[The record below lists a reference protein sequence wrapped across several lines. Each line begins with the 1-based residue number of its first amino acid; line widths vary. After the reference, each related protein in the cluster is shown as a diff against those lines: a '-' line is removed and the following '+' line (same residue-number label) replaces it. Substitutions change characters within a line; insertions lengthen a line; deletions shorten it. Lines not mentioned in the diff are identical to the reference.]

1 MFHLQILK
9 MRTISLKFFLKP
21 LKHGRYAFS
30 VNLRIIYDR
39 KKAEIATGIRCDKK
53 EWNTQKERFNHNIIF
68 NQRLADLETKGIQSP
83 SRAIRIRKRIWSAR
97 D

>member
-1 MFHLQILK
+1 MNKLVPVSPPFIFEYFLIHSKSAIYKSVSFKNVSKCFTYVSPESKMFHLQILK

-39 KKAEIATGIRCDKK
+39 KKAEIATGIRKK
-53 EWNTQKERFNHNIIF
+53 
-68 NQRLADLETKGIQSP
+68 
-83 SRAIRIRKRIWSAR
+83 
-97 D
+97 